1 MVSSGSQDEVWRSS
15 RNIEIEVSVT
25 VRLCDWLAKNS
36 MLADV
41 ISQSAYISIGSGIA
55 PFFPIPTQPSG
66 LYLPFHLFLFCFRLP
81 ILITAALAYLCVLQW
96 LPVSSLGKK
105 ACLWSILGT
114 PGIWWYD
121 LKIDGVKKG

>member
-1 MVSSGSQDEVWRSS
+1 MAYPLARE
-15 RNIEIEVSVT
+15 N
-25 VRLCDWLAKNS
+25 LCAPKPYL
-36 MLADV
+36 
-41 ISQSAYISIGSGIA
+41 SAYRFIGSGIA

-66 LYLPFHLFLFCFRLP
+66 LYLPFHLFLFCFRIP
-81 ILITAALAYLCVLQW
+81 ILFTAALAYLCVLQW

-121 LKIDGVKKG
+121 LKIDGVKKGYVDRSGISVQAEVLQQT